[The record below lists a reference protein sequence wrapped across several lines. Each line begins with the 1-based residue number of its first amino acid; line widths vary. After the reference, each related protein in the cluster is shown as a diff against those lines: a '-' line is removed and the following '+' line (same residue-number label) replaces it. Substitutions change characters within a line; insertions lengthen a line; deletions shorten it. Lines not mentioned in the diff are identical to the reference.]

1 VGLLDDVKENKT
13 YNFGY
18 SIKDLKFMDEKEK
31 IFMLLR

>member
-1 VGLLDDVKENKT
+1 M

-18 SIKDLKFMDEKEK
+18 SIERSEILQTEFMDEKEK